1 MRHHRFMRR
10 KTGSGGTVLVRLCR
24 DELTIII
31 GGVTE
36 AMWELGDDEF
46 AIRVGPTADEAR
58 ALLQRLQELRSSLS
72 G

>member
-1 MRHHRFMRR
+1 MRP
-10 KTGSGGTVLVRLCR
+10 KSASDGTVLVRLGK

-31 GGVTE
+31 GGVIE
-36 AMWELGDDEF
+36 AMFELGDDEF

-58 ALLQRLQELRSSLS
+58 ALVQRLQELRSSLP